1 VDLHRD
7 VVFSPELSAFDRS
20 ALLAAAE
27 EKRLVR
33 YGDPAP
39 PDVTRREIM
48 SGHIALAFLLLLGLA
63 ICLFC
68 GGGFGLMVGMII
80 IWVMELAGEAALLP
94 SHLAGGLEA
103 PWAEGALWVSTG
115 IGFVCGVANFV
126 FTMFGDN
133 EGYPDHLDP
142 RRYKMK
148 HVLHRCHNAYVAV
161 SFLPYDFRRLVER
174 AHEAVQQ
181 VLDSEVVEAG
191 LLDEI
196 ANRTVLPE
204 EVWNIAEG
212 LAMCTPLA
220 NELKRIRDLP
230 KTPEAEALRGP
241 RRKAV
246 DKTVADATRRVHQL
260 EAYAKKVARA
270 DAALAA
276 RALAAEDRTRD
287 LTADERYQNLMART
301 TDRTAL
307 TSLDADADILS
318 ICLKEALTSGR
329 AIGSR

>member
-20 ALLAAAE
+20 ALLAAAK

-39 PDVTRREIM
+39 PDVTRKEIV
-48 SGHIALAFLLLLGLA
+48 SGRIALVFSLLLGLA
-63 ICLFC
+63 VCIF
-68 GGGFGLMVGMII
+68 GGVGLGLAAGMAITL
-80 IWVMELAGEAALLP
+80 VVELAVEMALLP
-94 SHLAGGLEA
+94 SHFAGGLEA
-103 PWAEGALWVSTG
+103 PWAEDALWVSSG
-115 IGFVCGVANFV
+115 IGSVCGLAYFV
-126 FTMFGDN
+126 FMMCHEN
-133 EGYPDHLDP
+133 EGYQDHYDP
-142 RRYKMK
+142 TQYKMK
-148 HVLHRCHNAYVAV
+148 HVLHRCHNTYVAV
-161 SFLPYDFRRLVER
+161 SLLPHDFRRLVER
-174 AHEAVQQ
+174 AYEAVQR

-230 KTPEAEALRGP
+230 ETPEAEALRGP

-246 DKTVADATRRVHQL
+246 DKAVADATRRVRQL

-329 AIGSR
+329 AIGS